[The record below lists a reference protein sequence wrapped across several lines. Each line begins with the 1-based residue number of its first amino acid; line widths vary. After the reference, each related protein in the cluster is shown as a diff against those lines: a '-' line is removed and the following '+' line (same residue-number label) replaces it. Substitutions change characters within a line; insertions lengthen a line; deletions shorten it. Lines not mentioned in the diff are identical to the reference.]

1 MSELLDTEAP
11 KRLLYVPRQRMP
23 VRVTLTLD
31 PAVTDKKRSD
41 FSAFIVNMTNIE
53 GKWHIWEADAFKGK
67 PDEVISR
74 AMQLIRLYRPAA
86 IAIETVAA
94 QILFKSLLRPAMEAE
109 DIHTPITEYMPPN
122 QYSKRAKIER
132 LQPRFKQGQIAIR
145 RGLKELCR
153 QLDEFPENDHDDLL
167 DALCQ
172 QDAVSRPPL
181 SNEIHGSFLDEDLF
195 DLEEDYQDPSQ
206 KRKIHANVGY
216 GTPRRR

>member
-1 MSELLDTEAP
+1 MGVINTSTQIFSQQLYTV
-11 KRLLYVPRQRMP
+11 KRRVP

-31 PAVTDKKRSD
+31 PAVTDKKQSD
-41 FSAFIVNMTNIE
+41 FSAFVVNMTDPTN
-53 GKWHIWEADAFKGK
+53 KWHIWEADAFKGK

-94 QILFKSLLRPAMEAE
+94 QLLFKSLLKPQMEAE
-109 DIHTPITEYMPPN
+109 DIHTPITEYMPSN
-122 QYSKRAKIER
+122 QFSKRAKIEK

-172 QDAVSRPPL
+172 QDAISRPPFAY
-181 SNEIHGSFLDEDLF
+181 EIHGSIIEEDQF
-195 DLEEDYQDPSQ
+195 DLEESEGFS
-206 KRKIHANVGY
+206 KKVIRTNVGY
-216 GTPRRR
+216 STPRR